1 MLELGR
7 SESGSAHPFL
17 RQLESLAALEPEDL
31 RIAQAL
37 IGPSRLIEARADIV
51 EEGRG
56 HGLCTV
62 LIEGLAC
69 SYKSLDDGRRQI
81 LSLHVPGDVLDL
93 HGAMLGRLDYSVA
106 ALSRCRVAPIAA
118 DALLEALD
126 RRPNLR
132 QAFWR
137 ASLLD
142 SALLRAWL
150 VALGQRP
157 AHERV
162 AHLFC
167 EVDARL
173 AAAGVAKGD
182 SFDFPITQEE
192 LADALGLSVVH
203 VNRVLQRLRRDG
215 LITLRARKLAIHDR
229 EALRRLGGFD
239 DRYLTPGLPA
249 DMATKTSRTRPS

>member
-7 SESGSAHPFL
+7 SDSGSANPFL
-17 RQLESLAALEPEDL
+17 RQLESLVALEPEDI
-31 RIAQAL
+31 RIAQGL
-37 IGPSRLIEARADIV
+37 IGPSRAIEARADIV
-51 EEGRG
+51 EEGRD
-56 HGLCTV
+56 HGVCTV
-62 LIEGLAC
+62 LLEGLAC
-69 SYKSLDDGRRQI
+69 RYKALDDGRRQI
-81 LSLHVPGDVLDL
+81 LSLHVPGEILDL
-93 HGAMLGRLDYSVA
+93 HSAMLGRLDYSVA
-106 ALSRCRVAPIAA
+106 TLSRCRVAPIPAET
-118 DALLEALD
+118 LLEALD

-137 ASLLD
+137 ATLLD
-142 SALLRAWL
+142 GALLRAWL
-150 VALGQRP
+150 VAVGQRP

-215 LITLRARKLAIHDR
+215 LITLRARKLSIHDR

-239 DRYLTPGLPA
+239 GRYLSTGAAA
-249 DMATKTSRTRPS
+249 DHGSKVTRTRPG

>member
-1 MLELGR
+1 MLDLGR
-7 SESGSAHPFL
+7 SDSGSASPFL
-17 RQLESLAALEPEDL
+17 RKLESLAALDPEDL
-31 RIAQAL
+31 RIVQAL
-37 IGPSRLIEARADIV
+37 VGPGRTVEARADIV
-51 EEGRG
+51 EEGRAPG
-56 HGLCTV
+56 ACTV
-62 LIEGLAC
+62 LLEGLAC
-69 SYKSLDDGRRQI
+69 RYKALDDGRRQI
-81 LSLHVPGDVLDL
+81 LSLHAPGDVLDL
-93 HGAMLGRLDYSVA
+93 HGALLGRLDHSVA
-106 ALSRCRVAPIAA
+106 TLSRCRVAPIPA
-118 DALLEALD
+118 DALLEVLD

-132 QAFWR
+132 LAFWR
-137 ASLLD
+137 TSLLD
-142 SALLRAWL
+142 GALVRAWL

-173 AAAGVAKGD
+173 SAAGVARGD
-182 SFDFPITQEE
+182 TLDFPITQEE

-239 DRYLTPGLPA
+239 GRYLSLGADGGKPG
-249 DMATKTSRTRPS
+249 RPRQG

>member
-1 MLELGR
+1 MSRRWGCVFVLELGR
-7 SESGSAHPFL
+7 LESGIANPFL
-17 RQLESLAALEPEDL
+17 RKLASLAKLDADDI
-31 RIAQAL
+31 RIAQTL
-37 IGPSRLIEARADIV
+37 LGPSRVVEARADVV
-51 EEGRG
+51 EEGEAT
-56 HGLCTV
+56 GLCTI
-62 LIEGLAC
+62 LLDGLAC
-69 SYKSLDDGRRQI
+69 RYKALDDGRRQI
-81 LSLHVPGDVLDL
+81 MSLHAPGDLLDF
-93 HGAMLGRLDYSVA
+93 HGLLLGRLDHAVA
-106 ALSRCRVAPIAA
+106 TLSRCRVAPISA
-118 DALLEALD
+118 DALLDAID

-132 QAFWR
+132 LAFWR

-167 EVDARL
+167 EIDARL
-173 AAAGVAKGD
+173 TAAGVGKGGAI
-182 SFDFPITQEE
+182 DFPITQEE

-203 VNRVLQRLRRDG
+203 VNRVLQRLRREG

-239 DRYLTPGLPA
+239 GRYLSVGPDQTI
-249 DMATKTSRTRPS
+249 R